1 MPVVVPVSTGGGG
14 PVAPTVSVVDTT
26 PVDTGQNWLASATNG
41 NSGLSLLMAPGSFTS
56 GVATY
61 SREADGHQCGR
72 GVSFTAAGVPTFGSE
87 LRLFSAG
94 TGHASPVFLD
104 ATTILFVYQD
114 GSNLQVKEAT
124 LSGTTL
130 GSLSAATN
138 HSVTSGSHGSVPQA
152 LKIATDKILIANP
165 MQTNSLL
172 SMIVFDN
179 SGTPSYGT
187 RVNTPYGQAASNEMA
202 SLAVDVDNDE
212 GFVFMRGTAAA
223 PSNLWGNPFTYNT
236 STNVITLGGTYEH
249 LSPLHSVADGYNFS
263 GSTGVTLGAQEYI
276 STTGGPRIVW
286 AKGSGTSTTERFLLT
301 HFHSVG
307 AADPGAHAGGLETG
321 SAMLLVNAAARSLVT
336 AGIDAGNDEIV
347 IRPWAVGV
355 YSSGVPIIVK
365 GTASIVDA
373 SGAGTNRN
381 NGALVQCGSA
391 GTYLYLYADVL
402 SYTPG
407 GGGSDIMYVRFTA
420 A

>member
-1 MPVVVPVSTGGGG
+1 MPIALPLVGGGSG
-14 PVAPTVSVVDTT
+14 PVAPTVAVVDTT

-61 SREADGHQCGR
+61 AREADGQQCGR

-114 GSNLQVKEAT
+114 ASNLQVKEAT

-138 HSVTSGSHGSVPQA
+138 HSVTSGSHGSVPQV

-172 SMIVFDN
+172 SLIVFDN

-187 RVNTPYGQAASNEMA
+187 RVDTPYGQAASNEMA
-202 SLAVDVDNDE
+202 SLAVDVDNDQ
-212 GFVFMRGTAAA
+212 GFVFMRGTAGA

-236 STNVITLGGTYEH
+236 STNVVTLGGTYER
-249 LSPLHSVADGYNFS
+249 LGPLHSVSDGYNFS
-263 GSTGVTLGAQEYI
+263 GNTGVTLGAQEYI
-276 STTGGPRIVW
+276 STTGGPRIAW
-286 AKGSGTSTTERFLLT
+286 AKGSGASTTERFLFT
-301 HFHSVG
+301 HYHSTG
-307 AADPGAHAGGLETG
+307 AADPGIATTGLETG
-321 SAMLLVNAAARSLVT
+321 TAMLLVNAAARSLVT
-336 AGIDAGNDEIV
+336 AGIAAGIDEIV

-355 YSSGVPIIVK
+355 YSAGVPIIVK
-365 GTASIVDA
+365 GTPSIVDA
-373 SGAGTNRN
+373 SGAGTNKN

-391 GTYLYLYADVL
+391 GTYLFLYADVA
-402 SYTPG
+402 SWTPG